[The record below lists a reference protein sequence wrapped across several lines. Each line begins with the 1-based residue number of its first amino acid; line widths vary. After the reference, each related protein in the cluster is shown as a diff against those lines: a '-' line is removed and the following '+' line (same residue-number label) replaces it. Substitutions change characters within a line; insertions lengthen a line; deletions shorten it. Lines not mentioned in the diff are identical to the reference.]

1 MGWQAPIHRS
11 PVVSLRPNIS
21 KSLYN
26 IENNCLIHLLISNLI
41 RNMAPKVTVP
51 LDFGIENLHCEFHG
65 NVVLKL
71 QGGEEKRANSLILS
85 YHSSVFVHLFLELH
99 QTELEVEDF
108 AGEAVKRF
116 LGALYSGEIL
126 LEKDLFRDVNK
137 LCHVFKVEWLA
148 GRCGD
153 YFTNLVGGVSPS
165 SDYQTLL
172 FLFEE
177 ARFCS
182 RVMKCNKFL
191 DLVLEKICSLEN
203 RAEIFVEP
211 YMRNY
216 CELETSQLDLML
228 QITRSY
234 PVFLLKIMK
243 KNLESKG
250 KIFDEASRYL
260 LQNVDLCKCISE
272 DEASFEELFD
282 VLDNAT
288 QSSDCNA
295 LFVNTLYRRSM
306 KEFKKTTSL
315 NSCSTSNNAVPAPV
329 LPKSATEIPHIFSS
343 FGRIRGLST
352 QEYLNAAKESPLI
365 LNLYMLIEGTWLCN
379 DWLISDMVHEM
390 ENIRRKRGWSRISPE
405 FLESWLTPMIPHA
418 VTIKEHGS
426 DLISKEESV
435 RRVGK
440 VVGPNKKILSWNSCT
455 VKDLFVTSHSY
466 AFNFKHPD
474 TNCHLPGK
482 CGFVLKFTPDMKSGQ
497 PHKFKVNICFDQEEY
512 PEGLHIHPEVVKAD
526 KIHLVPLFE
535 FGQNI
540 PPDMQNCLAM
550 FTWNELGVREVT
562 GEGDSL
568 EWHIG
573 CSVLDP
579 LFSFKMVAFIIL

>member
-1 MGWQAPIHRS
+1 
-11 PVVSLRPNIS
+11 
-21 KSLYN
+21 
-26 IENNCLIHLLISNLI
+26 
-41 RNMAPKVTVP
+41 MAPKVTVP

-153 YFTNLVGGVSPS
+153 YFTSLVGGVSPS

-228 QITRSY
+228 QITRSN
-234 PVFLLKIMK
+234 PIFLLKIMK

-282 VLDNAT
+282 VLESAT
-288 QSSDCNA
+288 QSSDSDASFFNA
-295 LFVNTLYRRSM
+295 LYRRSM
-306 KEFKKTTSL
+306 KEFKKTIGTISL
-315 NSCSTSNNAVPAPV
+315 NSSSPSNNAVLPAPV
-329 LPKSATEIPHIFSS
+329 QLVITTEIPHIFCS
-343 FGRIRGLST
+343 FERFRGRST
-352 QEYLNAAKESPLI
+352 QEYLNAAKESPPI
-365 LNLYMLIEGTWLCN
+365 LNMYMLIEGFQLYGQYLTP
-379 DWLISDMVHEM
+379 DMVHEM
-390 ENIRRKRGWSRISPE
+390 EIIRRKRGWSRISPE
-405 FLESWLTPMIPHA
+405 FLELWHPIFA
-418 VTIKEHGS
+418 RDADTIKEHGN
-426 DLISKEESV
+426 DLTSKEESV
-435 RRVGK
+435 RRVGR
-440 VVGPNKKILSWNSCT
+440 VVGPDKKILSWNSCKF
-455 VKDLFVTSHSY
+455 KDLFETSQSY
-466 AFNFKHPD
+466 AFNFKHPE

-497 PHKFKVNICFDQEEY
+497 PHNFKVNICFDEEEY

-526 KIHLVPLFE
+526 KIHLVPMFE
-535 FGQNI
+535 FGNVT
-540 PPDMQNCLAM
+540 PPNMRYCLAT
-550 FTWNELGVREVT
+550 FTWNEFGVSEVT

-568 EWHIG
+568 KWNIG
-573 CSVLDP
+573 ITGVKP
-579 LFSFKMVAFIIL
+579 LVSFKLVAFIML

>member
-1 MGWQAPIHRS
+1 
-11 PVVSLRPNIS
+11 
-21 KSLYN
+21 
-26 IENNCLIHLLISNLI
+26 
-41 RNMAPKVTVP
+41 MAPKVTVP

-153 YFTNLVGGVSPS
+153 YFTSLVVGVSPS

-191 DLVLEKICSLEN
+191 DLVLKKICSLEN

-228 QITRSY
+228 QITRIN

-260 LQNVDLCKCISE
+260 LLNVNLCKCISD
-272 DEASFEELFD
+272 DEATFEDLFD
-282 VLDNAT
+282 VLDSAT
-288 QSSDCNA
+288 QSSDSDA
-295 LFVNTLYRRSM
+295 LFVSKLYIKSV
-306 KEFKKTTSL
+306 KEFKKITSSSSSSL
-315 NSCSTSNNAVPAPV
+315 SKPV
-329 LPKSATEIPHIFSS
+329 HLQNTTEIPHIFCSYER
-343 FGRIRGLST
+343 FRGLSM
-352 QEYLNAAKESPLI
+352 QNYLNAAKESPLVP
-365 LNLYMLIEGTWLCN
+365 NLYMLIEGVHVHN
-379 DWLISDMVHEM
+379 ELITPDLVHEI
-390 ENIRRKRGWSRISPE
+390 EIVRRKRGWSRISPE
-405 FLESWLTPMIPHA
+405 FLESCSPWNSLDAI
-418 VTIKEHGS
+418 TIKECGN
-426 DLISKEESV
+426 DLTSKQESV
-435 RRVGK
+435 RRVGR
-440 VVGPNKKILSWNSCT
+440 VVGPDKKILSWNSCT
-455 VKDLFVTSHSY
+455 IKDLFDTSQSY

-474 TNCHLPGK
+474 TSCHLPGK
-482 CGFVLKFTPDMKSGQ
+482 CGFLFKCTPDMKSGQ

-526 KIHLVPLFE
+526 KIHLVPMFE
-535 FGQNI
+535 FSQNI
-540 PPDMQNCLAM
+540 PPDMRYCLAT
-550 FTWNELGVREVT
+550 FTWNELGVSKVT

-568 EWHIG
+568 RWDIG
-573 CSVLDP
+573 RARVY
-579 LFSFKMVAFIIL
+579 ILWLV

>member
-1 MGWQAPIHRS
+1 
-11 PVVSLRPNIS
+11 
-21 KSLYN
+21 
-26 IENNCLIHLLISNLI
+26 
-41 RNMAPKVTVP
+41 MAPKVTVP

-116 LGALYSGEIL
+116 LGALYSGEML
-126 LEKDLFRDVNK
+126 LEKDLFRDFNK

-153 YFTNLVGGVSPS
+153 YFTSLVGGVSPS

-216 CELETSQLDLML
+216 CELETSQIDLML
-228 QITRSY
+228 QITRSN

-282 VLDNAT
+282 VLDSAT
-288 QSSDCNA
+288 QSSDCDA
-295 LFVNTLYRRSM
+295 LFVNKLYKKSM
-306 KEFKKTTSL
+306 KEFKKTMSCNSSL
-315 NSCSTSNNAVPAPV
+315 SSNDVLSAPV
-329 LPKSATEIPHIFSS
+329 FPQSTTEIPHIFSS
-343 FGRIRGLST
+343 IEILREIK
-352 QEYLNAAKESPLI
+352 LNNQGYAAGEFPLV
-365 LNLYMLIEGTWLCN
+365 LNLYMLIEAFQV
-379 DWLISDMVHEM
+379 SDQFLTPDIVHEM
-390 ENIRRKRGWSRISPE
+390 EIVRRERGWSRISPK
-405 FLESWLTPMIPHA
+405 FLELWHPVLARNAAI
-418 VTIKEHGS
+418 IKKHGS
-426 DLISKEESV
+426 DLISKAESV
-435 RRVGK
+435 RRVGR
-440 VVGPNKKILSWNSCT
+440 VVGPDKKILSWNSCT
-455 VKDLFVTSHSY
+455 VKDLFESSKAY

-474 TNCHLPGK
+474 TNDCHLPGK
-482 CGFVLKFTPDMKSGQ
+482 CGFILKFTPDMKSGQ
-497 PHKFKVNICFDQEEY
+497 PHKFKVNICLNQEEY

-526 KIHLVPLFE
+526 KIHLVPMFE
-535 FGQNI
+535 FGQNVQ
-540 PPDMQNCLAM
+540 PDMRYLLAT
-550 FTWNELGVREVT
+550 FTWNDLGISKVT

-568 EWHIG
+568 IWKIG
-573 CSVLDP
+573 RSLVSP
-579 LFSFKMVAFIIL
+579 SNTFKLVAFITL

>member
-1 MGWQAPIHRS
+1 
-11 PVVSLRPNIS
+11 
-21 KSLYN
+21 
-26 IENNCLIHLLISNLI
+26 
-41 RNMAPKVTVP
+41 MAPKLTVP

-153 YFTNLVGGVSPS
+153 YFTSLVGGVSPS

-191 DLVLEKICSLEN
+191 DLVLEKICSLET
-203 RAEIFVEP
+203 RADIFVEP

-216 CELETSQLDLML
+216 CEPETSQLDLML
-228 QITRSY
+228 QITRSN

-250 KIFDEASRYL
+250 KIFDEASRYI

-272 DEASFEELFD
+272 DEASFEDLFD
-282 VLDNAT
+282 VLDIAT
-288 QSSDCNA
+288 QSSDSDA
-295 LFVNTLYRRSM
+295 LFVSKLYM
-306 KEFKKTTSL
+306 KSVKELKKITSL
-315 NSCSTSNNAVPAPV
+315 SSSLSNTVLSAPV
-329 LPKSATEIPHIFSS
+329 LLKNTTEIHNIFCS
-343 FGRIRGLST
+343 FERFRGLST
-352 QEYLNAAKESPLI
+352 QEYLDAAKKSLFV
-365 LNLYMLIEGTWLCN
+365 LNLYMLIEGLQLC
-379 DWLISDMVHEM
+379 DEWITPDMVHEI
-390 ENIRRKRGWSRISPE
+390 EIIRRTRGWSRISPE
-405 FLESWLTPMIPHA
+405 FLDPWDDDA

-435 RRVGK
+435 RRVGR
-440 VVGPNKKILSWNSCT
+440 VVGPDKNILNWNSCT
-455 VKDLFVTSHSY
+455 IKDLFETSQSY
-466 AFNFKHPD
+466 AFNFKHPNT

-482 CGFVLKFTPDMKSGQ
+482 CGLVLKFTPDMKLGQ
-497 PHKFKVNICFDQEEY
+497 PHKFKVDICFDQEEY

-526 KIHLVPLFE
+526 KIHLMPMY
-535 FGQNI
+535 NYCANDTN
-540 PPDMQNCLAM
+540 PDMHQCLAT
-550 FTWNELGVREVT
+550 FTWNELGVSKVS
-562 GEGDSL
+562 GEGSSL
-568 EWHIG
+568 RWDIG
-573 CSVLDP
+573 STVVHP
-579 LFSFKMVAFIIL
+579 LESLKLVACITL

>member
-1 MGWQAPIHRS
+1 
-11 PVVSLRPNIS
+11 
-21 KSLYN
+21 
-26 IENNCLIHLLISNLI
+26 
-41 RNMAPKVTVP
+41 MAPKVTVP

-153 YFTNLVGGVSPS
+153 YFTSLVGGVSPS

-191 DLVLEKICSLEN
+191 DLVLEKICSLVN

-228 QITRSY
+228 QITRSN

-243 KNLESKG
+243 KNLEGKD

-282 VLDNAT
+282 VLDSAT
-288 QSSDCNA
+288 QSSDSDA

-306 KEFKKTTSL
+306 KEFKKTLSL
-315 NSCSTSNNAVPAPV
+315 LSSSTSNNTILPA
-329 LPKSATEIPHIFSS
+329 SAHPQISTEIPHIFCSYER
-343 FGRIRGLST
+343 FRGLST
-352 QEYLNAAKESPLI
+352 QEYLNAASESPLV
-365 LNLYMLIEGTWLCN
+365 LNLYMLIEGIQVCVEFLTPDL
-379 DWLISDMVHEM
+379 VHVM
-390 ENIRRKRGWSRISPE
+390 ESIRRKRRWSRISPE
-405 FLESWLTPMIPHA
+405 FLVSYDPIAEEDA
-418 VTIKEHGS
+418 VTMKEHGS

-435 RRVGK
+435 RRVGR
-440 VVGPNKKILSWNSCT
+440 VVGPDKKILSWNSCT
-455 VKDLFVTSHSY
+455 VKDLFETSQSY
-466 AFNFKHPD
+466 AFNFKHPNITD
-474 TNCHLPGK
+474 CHLPEK

-497 PHKFKVNICFDQEEY
+497 PHKFKVNLCFDQEEY
-512 PEGLHIHPEVVKAD
+512 PEGLHFHPEVVKAD
-526 KIHLVPLFE
+526 KIHLVPMFNYGTFTHL
-535 FGQNI
+535 
-540 PPDMQNCLAM
+540 DMRYFLDT
-550 FTWNELGVREVT
+550 FTWNELGVSEVT

-568 EWHIG
+568 KWDIG
-573 CSVLDP
+573 RTRVPPSKT
-579 LFSFKMVAFIIL
+579 FKLVAFITL

>member
-1 MGWQAPIHRS
+1 
-11 PVVSLRPNIS
+11 
-21 KSLYN
+21 
-26 IENNCLIHLLISNLI
+26 
-41 RNMAPKVTVP
+41 MAPKVTVP

-126 LEKDLFRDVNK
+126 LKKDLFRDVNK

-153 YFTNLVGGVSPS
+153 YFTSLVGGVSPS

-182 RVMKCNKFL
+182 RAMKCNNFL

-228 QITRSY
+228 KITRSNH
-234 PVFLLKIMK
+234 VFLLKIMK

-250 KIFDEASRYL
+250 KIFDEASRYIL
-260 LQNVDLCKCISE
+260 RNVDLCKCFSE

-282 VLDNAT
+282 VLDSAT
-288 QSSDCNA
+288 QSSDSDA
-295 LFVNTLYRRSM
+295 LFVSKLYIKSV
-306 KEFKKTTSL
+306 KEFKKMSSLSLSSSSTTVLS
-315 NSCSTSNNAVPAPV
+315 APV
-329 LPKSATEIPHIFSS
+329 LLKNTTEIPDVFCSYER
-343 FGRIRGLST
+343 FRGLST
-352 QEYLNAAKESPLI
+352 QEYFDAAKKSPLV
-365 LNLYMLIEGTWLCN
+365 LNLYMLIEGFALCN
-379 DWLISDMVHEM
+379 EWLTPEMVHEM
-390 ENIRRKRGWSRISPE
+390 EIIRRSRGWSRISPE
-405 FLESWLTPMIPHA
+405 FLESWNLGYAEDA

-435 RRVGK
+435 RRVGR
-440 VVGPNKKILSWNSCT
+440 VVGPDKKILSWNSCT
-455 VKDLFVTSHSY
+455 VKDLFETSQMY

-474 TNCHLPGK
+474 TNNCHLPGK
-482 CGFVLKFTPDMKSGQ
+482 CGFVLKFTPEMRSGQ

-526 KIHLVPLFE
+526 KIHLVPMF
-535 FGQNI
+535 NSI
-540 PPDMQNCLAM
+540 NNMRYCLAT
-550 FTWNELGVREVT
+550 FTWSEFGVREVI
-562 GEGDSL
+562 GEGSSL
-568 EWHIG
+568 KWVIG
-573 CSVLDP
+573 CLVLCRTER
-579 LFSFKMVAFIIL
+579 FKLVAFITL

>member
-1 MGWQAPIHRS
+1 
-11 PVVSLRPNIS
+11 
-21 KSLYN
+21 
-26 IENNCLIHLLISNLI
+26 
-41 RNMAPKVTVP
+41 MAPKVTVP

-99 QTELEVEDF
+99 QTELEVEDL

-153 YFTNLVGGVSPS
+153 YFTSLVGGVSLS

-182 RVMKCNKFL
+182 RVIKCNKFL

-228 QITRSY
+228 QMTRSN

-243 KNLESKG
+243 KNLESKE

-272 DEASFEELFD
+272 DEASFEKLFD
-282 VLDNAT
+282 VLDSAT
-288 QSSDCNA
+288 QSSDSDA
-295 LFVNTLYRRSM
+295 LFVSKLYMKSV
-306 KEFKKTTSL
+306 KEFKKIAD
-315 NSCSTSNNAVPAPV
+315 SCLSSSSNTVLSAPV
-329 LPKSATEIPHIFSS
+329 LPQNTTEIPNIFCSYER
-343 FGRIRGLST
+343 FRGLST
-352 QEYLNAAKESPLI
+352 QEYFDAAKESPLV
-365 LNLYMLIEGTWLCN
+365 LNLYMLIEGFRLCREWLTP
-379 DWLISDMVHEM
+379 DMVDEI
-390 ENIRRKRGWSRISPE
+390 EIFRRKKGWSRISPE
-405 FLESWLTPMIPHA
+405 FLDFWHPVLTRNAAI
-418 VTIKEHGS
+418 IKKHGN

-435 RRVGK
+435 RRVGR
-440 VVGPNKKILSWNSCT
+440 VVGPEKKISSWNSCT
-455 VKDLFVTSHSY
+455 VKDLFETSQSF

-474 TNCHLPGK
+474 TTDCHLPEK
-482 CGFVLKFTPDMKSGQ
+482 CGFLLKCTPDMKSGQ
-497 PHKFKVNICFDQEEY
+497 PDKFKVNICLNEEEY
-512 PEGLHIHPEVVKAD
+512 PKGLHIHPEVVKAD
-526 KIHLVPLFE
+526 EIHLVPMFD
-535 FGQNI
+535 FGENL
-540 PPDMQNCLAM
+540 PPNQRYYLST
-550 FTWNELGVREVT
+550 FTWSGLMGVNKVT
-562 GEGDSL
+562 GALGSL
-568 EWHIG
+568 MWDIG
-573 CSVLDP
+573 ITRVYP
-579 LFSFKMVAFIIL
+579 FKSCKLVAFITL

>member
-1 MGWQAPIHRS
+1 MPFIILYHRDK
-11 PVVSLRPNIS
+11 LS
-21 KSLYN
+21 KIY
-26 IENNCLIHLLISNLI
+26 LLISYFI
-41 RNMAPKVTVP
+41 RIMAPKVTVP

-153 YFTNLVGGVSPS
+153 YFTSLVGGVSPS

-191 DLVLEKICSLEN
+191 DLVLEKICSLAN

-228 QITRSY
+228 QISRSNH
-234 PVFLLKIMK
+234 VFLLKIMK

-282 VLDNAT
+282 VLDSAT
-288 QSSDCNA
+288 QSSDSDA
-295 LFVNTLYRRSM
+295 LFVNSLYRRSTR
-306 KEFKKTTSL
+306 EFKKTMSL
-315 NSCSTSNNAVPAPV
+315 NSFLTSNNTIEHA
-329 LPKSATEIPHIFSS
+329 SAHPQITTEIPNIFCS
-343 FGRIRGLST
+343 FERFRGLST
-352 QEYLNAAKESPLI
+352 QEYLNDTKESPLV
-365 LNLYMLIEGTWLCN
+365 LNLYMLIEGFRMCWESLTP
-379 DWLISDMVHEM
+379 DMVHEIGI
-390 ENIRRKRGWSRISPE
+390 IRRKRGWSRISPE
-405 FLESWLTPMIPHA
+405 FLESLEPVATVNA
-418 VTIKEHGS
+418 STIKEHGS

-435 RRVGK
+435 RRVGR

-455 VKDLFVTSHSY
+455 VKDLFETSQSY
-466 AFNFKHPD
+466 AFNFKHPG
-474 TNCHLPGK
+474 TNDCHLPGK
-482 CGFVLKFTPDMKSGQ
+482 CGFILMFTPDMKSGQ
-497 PHKFKVNICFDQEEY
+497 PHKFKVDICFDEEEY

-526 KIHLVPLFE
+526 KIHLVPMFE
-535 FGQNI
+535 FGNATQ
-540 PPDMQNCLAM
+540 PDMRHCFAT
-550 FTWNELGVREVT
+550 FTWNELGVSKVT
-562 GEGDSL
+562 GEGSSL
-568 EWHIG
+568 KWVIG
-573 CSVLDP
+573 RTRVHP
-579 LFSFKMVAFIIL
+579 LKSCKLVALIVTL

>member
-1 MGWQAPIHRS
+1 
-11 PVVSLRPNIS
+11 
-21 KSLYN
+21 
-26 IENNCLIHLLISNLI
+26 
-41 RNMAPKVTVP
+41 MAPKVTVP
-51 LDFGIENLHCEFHG
+51 LDFGIENLHCEFHS

-153 YFTNLVGGVSPS
+153 YFTSLVGGVSPS
-165 SDYQTLL
+165 SDYQTML

-203 RAEIFVEP
+203 KAEIFVEP
-211 YMRNY
+211 YMRNHS
-216 CELETSQLDLML
+216 ELETSQLDLML
-228 QITRSY
+228 QITRSN

-260 LQNVDLCKCISE
+260 LQNVNLCKCISE

-282 VLDNAT
+282 VLDSAT
-288 QSSDCNA
+288 QSSDSDA

-306 KEFKKTTSL
+306 KEFKKTMNFNSSSL
-315 NSCSTSNNAVPAPV
+315 SNNAILPAPV
-329 LPKSATEIPHIFSS
+329 LPQSTTEIPHIFSS
-343 FGRIRGLST
+343 FERLREIKLGT
-352 QEYLNAAKESPLI
+352 QQYAAGEFPLV
-365 LNLYMLIEGTWLCN
+365 LNLYMLIEAFQV
-379 DWLISDMVHEM
+379 SDQFLTPVIVQEM
-390 ENIRRKRGWSRISPE
+390 EIVRRKRGWSRISPE
-405 FLESWLTPMIPHA
+405 FLELWHPVLARNA
-418 VTIKEHGS
+418 VIIKEHGS
-426 DLISKEESV
+426 DLISKKESV

-440 VVGPNKKILSWNSCT
+440 VVGPDKKILSWNSCT
-455 VKDLFVTSHSY
+455 IKDLFETSQSY

-474 TNCHLPGK
+474 TTDCHLPGK
-482 CGFVLKFTPDMKSGQ
+482 CGFVLKFTPDMISGQ

-512 PEGLHIHPEVVKAD
+512 PEGLHIHPEFVKAD
-526 KIHLVPLFE
+526 KIHLVPMFE
-535 FGQNI
+535 SGQTVL
-540 PPDMQNCLAM
+540 PDMRYLLAIAT
-550 FTWNELGVREVT
+550 FTWNEVGVSEVT
-562 GEGDSL
+562 GEGDFLMWVIGRTRVHPL
-568 EWHIG
+568 ER
-573 CSVLDP
+573 LK
-579 LFSFKMVAFIIL
+579 LVAFITL

>member
-1 MGWQAPIHRS
+1 
-11 PVVSLRPNIS
+11 
-21 KSLYN
+21 
-26 IENNCLIHLLISNLI
+26 
-41 RNMAPKVTVP
+41 MAPKVTVP

-153 YFTNLVGGVSPS
+153 YFTSLVGGVSPS

-182 RVMKCNKFL
+182 RLVKCNKFL

-216 CELETSQLDLML
+216 CELETGQLDLML
-228 QITRSY
+228 HITRSD

-243 KNLESKG
+243 KNLESEG
-250 KIFDEASRYL
+250 EIFDEASRYIL
-260 LQNVDLCKCISE
+260 KNVDLCKCISD

-282 VLDNAT
+282 VLDSAT
-288 QSSDCNA
+288 QSSDSDA
-295 LFVNTLYRRSM
+295 LFVNKLYKKSM
-306 KEFKKTTSL
+306 KEFRKIMRLNSSSSL
-315 NSCSTSNNAVPAPV
+315 NTVLSVPV
-329 LPKSATEIPHIFSS
+329 LRQNTTEIPNIFCS
-343 FGRIRGLST
+343 FETFRGLST

-365 LNLYMLIEGTWLCN
+365 LNLYMLIEGFRMCWESLTPDL
-379 DWLISDMVHEM
+379 VHEM
-390 ENIRRKRGWSRISPE
+390 EIIRRKRGWSRISPE
-405 FLESWLTPMIPHA
+405 FLALWHPTDTREA

-426 DLISKEESV
+426 DLISKAESV

-440 VVGPNKKILSWNSCT
+440 VVGPDKKILSWNFCT
-455 VKDLFVTSHSY
+455 VKDLFESSKLY

-474 TNCHLPGK
+474 TNDCHLPGK
-482 CGFVLKFTPDMKSGQ
+482 CGFVLKFSPDMKSGQ
-497 PHKFKVNICFDQEEY
+497 PHKFKVDICFDEEEY
-512 PEGLHIHPEVVKAD
+512 PEGLHIHSDVMKAD
-526 KIHLVPLFE
+526 KIHLVPMFE
-535 FGQNI
+535 CGNDSN
-540 PPDMQNCLAM
+540 PDMRYLLAT
-550 FTWNELGVREVT
+550 FTWNEVGVRAVT

-568 EWHIG
+568 MWDICRLRLRPSER
-573 CSVLDP
+573 LK
-579 LFSFKMVAFIIL
+579 LVAFITL

>member
-1 MGWQAPIHRS
+1 
-11 PVVSLRPNIS
+11 
-21 KSLYN
+21 
-26 IENNCLIHLLISNLI
+26 
-41 RNMAPKVTVP
+41 MAPKVTVP

-153 YFTNLVGGVSPS
+153 YFTSLVGGVSPS

-191 DLVLEKICSLEN
+191 DLVLEKICSLVN

-216 CELETSQLDLML
+216 CELETSKLDLML
-228 QITRSY
+228 QITRSN

-243 KNLESKG
+243 KNLESEG

-288 QSSDCNA
+288 QSSDSDA
-295 LFVNTLYRRSM
+295 LFVSKLYIKSV
-306 KEFKKTTSL
+306 KEFKKTVSL
-315 NSCSTSNNAVPAPV
+315 SSSSLSKAVLSL
-329 LPKSATEIPHIFSS
+329 LPQHTTEIPNIFCSYET
-343 FGRIRGLST
+343 FRGLST
-352 QEYLNAAKESPLI
+352 QEYFDAAKESPLV
-365 LNLYMLIEGTWLCN
+365 LNLYMLIEGFQLCR
-379 DWLISDMVHEM
+379 LFVTPDMVHKM
-390 ENIRRKRGWSRISPE
+390 EIIRRKRGWSRISPE
-405 FLESWLTPMIPHA
+405 FLESLSPGATVNA
-418 VTIKEHGS
+418 STIKEHGN
-426 DLISKEESV
+426 DLTSKEECV
-435 RRVGK
+435 RRVGR

-455 VKDLFVTSHSY
+455 IKNLFEAPQYY
-466 AFNFKHPD
+466 AFNFKHPNT

-482 CGFVLKFTPDMKSGQ
+482 CGFILKFTPNMKSGQ
-497 PHKFKVNICFDQEEY
+497 PHKFKVDICFDQEEY
-512 PEGLHIHPEVVKAD
+512 PEGLHIHPEVVKAA
-526 KIHLVPLFE
+526 KIHLVPMFD
-535 FGQNI
+535 FGEDIQL
-540 PPDMQNCLAM
+540 DMRYFLAT
-550 FTWNELGVREVT
+550 FTWNELGVSEVT
-562 GEGDSL
+562 GEGSSL
-568 EWHIG
+568 TWDIG
-573 CSVLDP
+573 CSLVYP
-579 LFSFKMVAFIIL
+579 LGSFKLVAFITL

>member
-1 MGWQAPIHRS
+1 
-11 PVVSLRPNIS
+11 
-21 KSLYN
+21 
-26 IENNCLIHLLISNLI
+26 
-41 RNMAPKVTVP
+41 MAPKVTVP

-153 YFTNLVGGVSPS
+153 YFTSLVGGVSLS

-228 QITRSY
+228 QITRSN

-260 LQNVDLCKCISE
+260 LQNVDLCKCISD

-282 VLDNAT
+282 VLDSAT
-288 QSSDCNA
+288 QLSDSNA
-295 LFVNTLYRRSM
+295 SFVNTLYRRSM
-306 KEFKKTTSL
+306 KEFKKTIGTISF
-315 NSCSTSNNAVPAPV
+315 NSSSPSNNAVLPAPV
-329 LPKSATEIPHIFSS
+329 QLVIATEIPHIFCS
-343 FGRIRGLST
+343 FMIFRGLLL
-352 QEYLNAAKESPLI
+352 QKYLDAAKESPLV
-365 LNLYMLIEGTWLCN
+365 LNLYMLIEGVRLCD
-379 DWLISDMVHEM
+379 DWLTPDLVHEM
-390 ENIRRKRGWSRISPE
+390 EIIRRKREWSRISPE
-405 FLESWLTPMIPHA
+405 FLESWSPVVARNA
-418 VTIKEHGS
+418 VTIKDHS
-426 DLISKEESV
+426 NDLTSKEESV
-435 RRVGK
+435 RRVGR
-440 VVGPNKKILSWNSCT
+440 VVGPNKKILGGNTCT
-455 VKDLFVTSHSY
+455 FKDLFEASQSY
-466 AFNFKHPD
+466 AFNFKHPNTID
-474 TNCHLPGK
+474 CHLPGK
-482 CGFVLKFTPDMKSGQ
+482 CGFVLKFTPDMKSGK

-512 PEGLHIHPEVVKAD
+512 PEGLHIHPEFVKAD
-526 KIHLVPLFE
+526 KIHLVPMFDYSK
-535 FGQNI
+535 NVK
-540 PPDMQNCLAM
+540 PDMRYLLAT
-550 FTWNELGVREVT
+550 FTCHELGVSKVT
-562 GEGDSL
+562 DEDDSL
-568 EWHIG
+568 MWQIG
-573 CSVLDP
+573 CTLSHP
-579 LFSFKMVAFIIL
+579 LNSFKMVAFITL

>member
-1 MGWQAPIHRS
+1 MLNNTVRVSIQYLVIHS
-11 PVVSLRPNIS
+11 NNL
-21 KSLYN
+21 LYY
-26 IENNCLIHLLISNLI
+26 INNLFIIIITYLI

-85 YHSSVFVHLFLELH
+85 YHSSVFVHMFLELH

-153 YFTNLVGGVSPS
+153 YFTSLVGGVSPS

-228 QITRSY
+228 QITRSN

-260 LQNVDLCKCISE
+260 VQNVDLCKCIS
-272 DEASFEELFD
+272 DDDVSFEELFD
-282 VLDNAT
+282 VLDSAT
-288 QSSDCNA
+288 QSSDSDA
-295 LFVNTLYRRSM
+295 SFVNVLYRRSTR
-306 KEFKKTTSL
+306 EFKKTLSL
-315 NSCSTSNNAVPAPV
+315 NSSLPSNNNILPGPASA
-329 LPKSATEIPHIFSS
+329 LPSQSTTEIPHIFSS
-343 FGRIRGLST
+343 FERFRKLSI
-352 QEYLNAAKESPLI
+352 QEFLDDAKESPLV
-365 LNLYMLIEGTWLCN
+365 LNLHMLIEGFQQYDEYLTP
-379 DWLISDMVHEM
+379 DMVHEI
-390 ENIRRKRGWSRISPE
+390 EIIRRKRGWSRISPQ
-405 FLESWLTPMIPHA
+405 FLDSWEDNFALKAAI
-418 VTIKEHGS
+418 IKEHS
-426 DLISKEESV
+426 IDLISNEESV
-435 RRVGK
+435 RRIGK
-440 VVGPNKKILSWNSCT
+440 VVGPDKKILSWNSCT
-455 VKDLFVTSHSY
+455 VEDLFETSQSY
-466 AFNFKHPD
+466 AFNFKHPNT

-482 CGFVLKFTPDMKSGQ
+482 CGFVLKFTPIMKYGRL
-497 PHKFKVNICFDQEEY
+497 HKFKVNFCLNQEEY
-512 PEGLHIHPEVVKAD
+512 PRGLHIHPDVVKAEQ
-526 KIHLVPLFE
+526 IHLVPMTMY
-535 FGQNI
+535 
-540 PPDMQNCLAM
+540 DMRYIFNS
-550 FTWNELGVREVT
+550 FTWNNGLDQ
-562 GEGDSL
+562 DSYDTRGWW
-568 EWHIG
+568 EIG
-573 CSVLDP
+573 CWYVEPLDT
-579 LFSFKMVAFIIL
+579 FKLAAFITL

>member
-1 MGWQAPIHRS
+1 
-11 PVVSLRPNIS
+11 
-21 KSLYN
+21 
-26 IENNCLIHLLISNLI
+26 
-41 RNMAPKVTVP
+41 MAPKVTVP

-85 YHSSVFVHLFLELH
+85 YHSSVFLHLFLELH

-153 YFTNLVGGVSPS
+153 YFTSLVGGVSPS

-203 RAEIFVEP
+203 KAEIFVEP

-228 QITRSY
+228 QITRSN

-243 KNLESKG
+243 KNLQSKG
-250 KIFDEASRYL
+250 KIFDEASRYI

-272 DEASFEELFD
+272 DEASFEKLFD
-282 VLDNAT
+282 VLDSAT
-288 QSSDCNA
+288 QSSDSDA

-306 KEFKKTTSL
+306 KEFNKTMRL
-315 NSCSTSNNAVPAPV
+315 NSSLRSNNAVVPAYAHPQIT
-329 LPKSATEIPHIFSS
+329 TEIPHIFCSYER
-343 FGRIRGLST
+343 FRRLST
-352 QEYLNAAKESPLI
+352 QEYLNAAKESPLV
-365 LNLYMLIEGTWLCN
+365 LNLYMLIEGFRLCR
-379 DWLISDMVHEM
+379 SFVTPDMVHEM
-390 ENIRRKRGWSRISPE
+390 EIIRRKRGWRRISPE
-405 FLESWLTPMIPHA
+405 FLESWDPANTRDAI
-418 VTIKEHGS
+418 TIKEHGT

-435 RRVGK
+435 RRVGR
-440 VVGPNKKILSWNSCT
+440 VVGPEKKILNWSSCT
-455 VKDLFVTSHSY
+455 VTDLFDTSQSY

-474 TNCHLPGK
+474 TTDCNLPGK
-482 CGFVLKFTPDMKSGQ
+482 CGFVLKFTPDLKSGQ
-497 PHKFKVNICFDQEEY
+497 PHKFKVNICIDQKEY
-512 PEGLHIHPEVVKAD
+512 PEGLHIHPEVVKFD
-526 KIHLVPLFE
+526 KIHLMPMFN
-535 FGQNI
+535 FGNDTS
-540 PPDMQNCLAM
+540 PGMRYCLAA
-550 FTWNELGVREVT
+550 FTWNELGVSEVT
-562 GEGDSL
+562 GEGESL
-568 EWHIG
+568 MWIIG
-573 CSVLDP
+573 RTRVYHLESLK
-579 LFSFKMVAFIIL
+579 LVAFITL

>member
-1 MGWQAPIHRS
+1 
-11 PVVSLRPNIS
+11 
-21 KSLYN
+21 
-26 IENNCLIHLLISNLI
+26 
-41 RNMAPKVTVP
+41 MAPKVTVP

-153 YFTNLVGGVSPS
+153 YFTSLVGGVSPS

-228 QITRSY
+228 QITRSN
-234 PVFLLKIMK
+234 PVFLVKIMK

-250 KIFDEASRYL
+250 KIFDEVSHYL
-260 LQNVDLCKCISE
+260 LQNVDLCKCISD
-272 DEASFEELFD
+272 DEASFEELFY
-282 VLDNAT
+282 VLDSAT
-288 QSSDCNA
+288 QSSDSNA
-295 LFVNTLYRRSM
+295 LFVSKLYKKSM
-306 KEFKKTTSL
+306 KEFRKIMRL
-315 NSCSTSNNAVPAPV
+315 NSSSSSNTVLSVPV
-329 LPKSATEIPHIFSS
+329 LRQNTTEIPNIFCS
-343 FGRIRGLST
+343 FESFRGLTT
-352 QEYLNAAKESPLI
+352 QE
-365 LNLYMLIEGTWLCN
+365 
-379 DWLISDMVHEM
+379 HEM
-390 ENIRRKRGWSRISPE
+390 EIIRRKRGWSRISPE
-405 FLESWLTPMIPHA
+405 FLEYWHPADTLEA
-418 VTIKEHGS
+418 VTIKEHS
-426 DLISKEESV
+426 TDLISKEESV
-435 RRVGK
+435 KRVGR
-440 VVGPNKKILSWNSCT
+440 VVGPHKKILSWNSCT
-455 VKDLFVTSHSY
+455 IKDLFETSQSY
-466 AFNFKHPD
+466 AFTFKHPNT

-482 CGFVLKFTPDMKSGQ
+482 CGFVLKFTPDLKSGQ
-497 PHKFKVNICFDQEEY
+497 PHKFRVNICFDQEEY
-512 PEGLHIHPEVVKAD
+512 PEGLHYIHPEVVKAD
-526 KIHLVPLFE
+526 KIHLMPMF
-535 FGQNI
+535 NI
-540 PPDMQNCLAM
+540 RNKDIQPDMRYMLAT
-550 FTWNELGVREVT
+550 FTWNEFGVTEVT
-562 GEGDSL
+562 GEGSSL
-568 EWHIG
+568 RWKLSLYE
-573 CSVLDP
+573 LNP
-579 LFSFKMVAFIIL
+579 FRTFKLVVFITL

>member
-1 MGWQAPIHRS
+1 
-11 PVVSLRPNIS
+11 
-21 KSLYN
+21 
-26 IENNCLIHLLISNLI
+26 
-41 RNMAPKVTVP
+41 MAPKVTVP

-99 QTELEVEDF
+99 QTELEVEEF
-108 AGEAVKRF
+108 AAEAVKRF

-153 YFTNLVGGVSPS
+153 YFTSLVGGVSPS

-177 ARFCS
+177 ASFCS

-228 QITRSY
+228 KITRSN
-234 PVFLLKIMK
+234 PVFLLKIIK

-282 VLDNAT
+282 VLDSAT
-288 QSSDCNA
+288 QSSDSDA
-295 LFVNTLYRRSM
+295 LFVSKLYIKSV
-306 KEFKKTTSL
+306 KEFKKISCFSL
-315 NSCSTSNNAVPAPV
+315 SLSSNTVLSAPAP
-329 LPKSATEIPHIFSS
+329 LQRASKIPNIFCSYET
-343 FGRIRGLST
+343 FRGLNI
-352 QEYLNAAKESPLI
+352 QKYLNAAKESPLV
-365 LNLYMLIEGTWLCN
+365 LNLY
-379 DWLISDMVHEM
+379 
-390 ENIRRKRGWSRISPE
+390 
-405 FLESWLTPMIPHA
+405 
-418 VTIKEHGS
+418 
-426 DLISKEESV
+426 
-435 RRVGK
+435 
-440 VVGPNKKILSWNSCT
+440 
-455 VKDLFVTSHSY
+455 
-466 AFNFKHPD
+466 
-474 TNCHLPGK
+474 
-482 CGFVLKFTPDMKSGQ
+482 
-497 PHKFKVNICFDQEEY
+497 
-512 PEGLHIHPEVVKAD
+512 
-526 KIHLVPLFE
+526 
-535 FGQNI
+535 
-540 PPDMQNCLAM
+540 
-550 FTWNELGVREVT
+550 
-562 GEGDSL
+562 
-568 EWHIG
+568 
-573 CSVLDP
+573 
-579 LFSFKMVAFIIL
+579 

>member
-1 MGWQAPIHRS
+1 M
-11 PVVSLRPNIS
+11 
-21 KSLYN
+21 
-26 IENNCLIHLLISNLI
+26 
-41 RNMAPKVTVP
+41 
-51 LDFGIENLHCEFHG
+51 
-65 NVVLKL
+65 
-71 QGGEEKRANSLILS
+71 
-85 YHSSVFVHLFLELH
+85 
-99 QTELEVEDF
+99 EDF

-137 LCHVFKVEWLA
+137 LCHVFEVEWLA

-153 YFTNLVGGVSPS
+153 YFTSLVGGVSPS

-228 QITRSY
+228 QSN

-282 VLDNAT
+282 VLNSAT
-288 QSSDCNA
+288 QSSDSDA

-306 KEFKKTTSL
+306 KQFKETMSFH
-315 NSCSTSNNAVPAPV
+315 SSSTSKNTILPA
-329 LPKSATEIPHIFSS
+329 SAHPQITTEIPNIFCS
-343 FGRIRGLST
+343 FERFRGLST
-352 QEYLNAAKESPLI
+352 QEYLNDTKESPLV
-365 LNLYMLIEGTWLCN
+365 LNLYMLIEGFRMCWESLTP
-379 DWLISDMVHEM
+379 DMVHEM
-390 ENIRRKRGWSRISPE
+390 EIVRRKRGWSRISPE
-405 FLESWLTPMIPHA
+405 FLESLEPVATVNA
-418 VTIKEHGS
+418 STIKEHGC

-435 RRVGK
+435 RRVGR
-440 VVGPNKKILSWNSCT
+440 VVGPDKKILSWNSCT
-455 VKDLFVTSHSY
+455 VTDLFDTSQSY

-474 TNCHLPGK
+474 TTDCNLPGK
-482 CGFVLKFTPDMKSGQ
+482 CGFILKFTPDMKSGQ

-526 KIHLVPLFE
+526 KIHLVPMFNSIN
-535 FGQNI
+535 NI
-540 PPDMQNCLAM
+540 RYCLAT
-550 FTWNELGVREVT
+550 FTWSEFGVREVI
-562 GEGDSL
+562 GEGSSL
-568 EWHIG
+568 KWVIG
-573 CSVLDP
+573 CLVLCRTER
-579 LFSFKMVAFIIL
+579 FKLVAFITL

>member
-1 MGWQAPIHRS
+1 
-11 PVVSLRPNIS
+11 
-21 KSLYN
+21 
-26 IENNCLIHLLISNLI
+26 
-41 RNMAPKVTVP
+41 MAPKVTVP

-153 YFTNLVGGVSPS
+153 YFTSLVGGVSPS

-191 DLVLEKICSLEN
+191 DLVLEKICSLDN

-216 CELETSQLDLML
+216 CDLETSQLDLML
-228 QITRSY
+228 KITRSN

-243 KNLESKG
+243 KNLESEG

-272 DEASFEELFD
+272 NEASFEELFD
-282 VLDNAT
+282 VLDSVT
-288 QSSDCNA
+288 QSSDSDA
-295 LFVNTLYRRSM
+295 LFVNKLYKKSM
-306 KEFKKTTSL
+306 KEFRKIMSLTS
-315 NSCSTSNNAVPAPV
+315 SSSSNTV
-329 LPKSATEIPHIFSS
+329 LSAHVFPQNTTEIPYIFCSYET
-343 FGRIRGLST
+343 FRGLST
-352 QEYLNAAKESPLI
+352 QSEYLNAAKESPLV
-365 LNLYMLIEGTWLCN
+365 LNLYMMIEGFTLCPG
-379 DWLISDMVHEM
+379 IFTPDMVHEM
-390 ENIRRKRGWSRISPE
+390 EIIRRRRGWSRISPE
-405 FLESWLTPMIPHA
+405 FLELWHPADTRGA
-418 VTIKEHGS
+418 VTIKKHGN
-426 DLISKEESV
+426 DLTSKEESV
-435 RRVGK
+435 RRVGR
-440 VVGPNKKILSWNSCT
+440 VVGPEKKILSWNSCT
-455 VKDLFVTSHSY
+455 IKDLFESSQSY

-474 TNCHLPGK
+474 TNCCLPGK
-482 CGFVLKFTPDMKSGQ
+482 CGFILKFTPDMKSGQ
-497 PHKFKVNICFDQEEY
+497 PHKFKVNLCFDQEEY

-526 KIHLVPLFE
+526 KIHLVPMLDCDDAV
-535 FGQNI
+535 Q
-540 PPDMQNCLAM
+540 PDMRYFLAT
-550 FTWNELGVREVT
+550 FTWNELGVSEIT

-568 EWHIG
+568 TWQIG
-573 CSVLDP
+573 RSLIYP
-579 LFSFKMVAFIIL
+579 LESLKLVAFITL

>member
-1 MGWQAPIHRS
+1 
-11 PVVSLRPNIS
+11 
-21 KSLYN
+21 
-26 IENNCLIHLLISNLI
+26 
-41 RNMAPKVTVP
+41 MAPKVTVP

-99 QTELEVEDF
+99 QTELEVEEF

-153 YFTNLVGGVSPS
+153 YFTSLVGGVSPS

-228 QITRSY
+228 QITRSN
-234 PVFLLKIMK
+234 PVLLLKIMK
-243 KNLESKG
+243 KNLESKE
-250 KIFDEASRYL
+250 KTFDEASRYL
-260 LQNVDLCKCISE
+260 LQNVDLCKCISA

-282 VLDNAT
+282 VLDSAT
-288 QSSDCNA
+288 QSSDSDA

-306 KEFKKTTSL
+306 KEFKKTMSL
-315 NSCSTSNNAVPAPV
+315 NSSSTSNNAVLPAPV
-329 LPKSATEIPHIFSS
+329 LPQSTTEIPHIFSS
-343 FGRIRGLST
+343 FERLREIKLGT
-352 QEYLNAAKESPLI
+352 QQYAAGEFPPV
-365 LNLYMLIEGTWLCN
+365 LNLYMLIEAFQV
-379 DWLISDMVHEM
+379 SDQ
-390 ENIRRKRGWSRISPE
+390 
-405 FLESWLTPMIPHA
+405 FLTPVI
-418 VTIKEHGS
+418 
-426 DLISKEESV
+426 
-435 RRVGK
+435 
-440 VVGPNKKILSWNSCT
+440 
-455 VKDLFVTSHSY
+455 
-466 AFNFKHPD
+466 
-474 TNCHLPGK
+474 
-482 CGFVLKFTPDMKSGQ
+482 GQ
-497 PHKFKVNICFDQEEY
+497 TLQ
-512 PEGLHIHPEVVKAD
+512 L
-526 KIHLVPLFE
+526 
-535 FGQNI
+535 
-540 PPDMQNCLAM
+540 
-550 FTWNELGVREVT
+550 T
-562 GEGDSL
+562 
-568 EWHIG
+568 
-573 CSVLDP
+573 
-579 LFSFKMVAFIIL
+579 

>member
-1 MGWQAPIHRS
+1 M
-11 PVVSLRPNIS
+11 
-21 KSLYN
+21 Y
-26 IENNCLIHLLISNLI
+26 LLISYLI
-41 RNMAPKVTVP
+41 RNMAPKVTVL

-116 LGALYSGEIL
+116 LGALYSREIL

-153 YFTNLVGGVSPS
+153 YFTSLVGGVSPS

-228 QITRSY
+228 QITRSN

-243 KNLESKG
+243 KNLESKR

-282 VLDNAT
+282 VLDSAT
-288 QSSDCNA
+288 QSSDSDA

-306 KEFKKTTSL
+306 KEFKKITSL
-315 NSCSTSNNAVPAPV
+315 NSSSTSNNAILSAHV
-329 LPKSATEIPHIFSS
+329 LPQIATEIPFIFRSYEI
-343 FGRIRGLST
+343 FRGLSI
-352 QEYLNAAKESPLI
+352 QQYLNAAKESPLV
-365 LNLYMLIEGTWLCN
+365 LNLYMLIEGFQLCR
-379 DWLISDMVHEM
+379 LFVTPDMVHEM
-390 ENIRRKRGWSRISPE
+390 EIIRRKRGWSRISPE
-405 FLESWLTPMIPHA
+405 FLESWDPVATEDA
-418 VTIKEHGS
+418 VTMKEHVN
-426 DLISKEESV
+426 DLTSKEESV
-435 RRVGK
+435 RRVGR
-440 VVGPNKKILSWNSCT
+440 VVGPDKKILSWNSCT
-455 VKDLFVTSHSY
+455 VKDLFETSLSY

-474 TNCHLPGK
+474 TNNCHFPGK

-497 PHKFKVNICFDQEEY
+497 PHKFKVNICLNQKEY

-526 KIHLVPLFE
+526 KIHLVPM
-535 FGQNI
+535 FGCNKDIQS
-540 PPDMQNCLAM
+540 DMRYFLVT
-550 FTWNELGVREVT
+550 FTWNELGVSEVT

-568 EWHIG
+568 T
-573 CSVLDP
+573 
-579 LFSFKMVAFIIL
+579 

>member
-1 MGWQAPIHRS
+1 
-11 PVVSLRPNIS
+11 
-21 KSLYN
+21 
-26 IENNCLIHLLISNLI
+26 
-41 RNMAPKVTVP
+41 MAPKVTVP

-108 AGEAVKRF
+108 TGEAVKRF

-153 YFTNLVGGVSPS
+153 YFTSLVVGVSPS

-191 DLVLEKICSLEN
+191 DLVLEKICSLKN

-216 CELETSQLDLML
+216 CELETSQLDLIL
-228 QITRSY
+228 QITRSN

-243 KNLESKG
+243 KNLESKE

-282 VLDNAT
+282 VLDSAT
-288 QSSDCNA
+288 QSSDSDA
-295 LFVNTLYRRSM
+295 LFVNSLYRRSTR
-306 KEFKKTTSL
+306 EFKKTMSL
-315 NSCSTSNNAVPAPV
+315 NSSLTSNNTIEPA
-329 LPKSATEIPHIFSS
+329 SAHPQITKEISHIFCS
-343 FGRIRGLST
+343 FERFDGLNT
-352 QEYLNAAKESPLI
+352 LEYLNAAKESPLV
-365 LNLYMLIEGTWLCN
+365 LNLYMLIEGLQLCN
-379 DWLISDMVHEM
+379 NTLTPDMVHEM
-390 ENIRRKRGWSRISPE
+390 EIIRRKRGWRTITPE
-405 FLESWLTPMIPHA
+405 FLESYDPGAELDA
-418 VTIKEHGS
+418 VTIKEHGN

-435 RRVGK
+435 RRVGR
-440 VVGPNKKILSWNSCT
+440 VVGPNKKMLCWNSCT
-455 VKDLFVTSHSY
+455 IKDLFKASQSY

-474 TNCHLPGK
+474 SNDCHLPGK

-497 PHKFKVNICFDQEEY
+497 PRKFKVDICLDQKEY

-526 KIHLVPLFE
+526 NIHLVPMFN
-535 FGQNI
+535 FGNNTN
-540 PPDMQNCLAM
+540 PDMRYFLAT
-550 FTWNELGVREVT
+550 FTWNELGVSEVT
-562 GEGDSL
+562 GEGFSL
-568 EWHIG
+568 RWKIG
-573 CSVLDP
+573 CTRVNP
-579 LFSFKMVAFIIL
+579 LISFKLVSFITL

>member
-1 MGWQAPIHRS
+1 
-11 PVVSLRPNIS
+11 
-21 KSLYN
+21 
-26 IENNCLIHLLISNLI
+26 
-41 RNMAPKVTVP
+41 MAPKVTVP

-148 GRCGD
+148 GRCRD
-153 YFTNLVGGVSPS
+153 YFTSLVGGVSPS

-228 QITRSY
+228 QISRSN

-250 KIFDEASRYL
+250 KTFDEASRYL

-288 QSSDCNA
+288 LSSDSDA
-295 LFVNTLYRRSM
+295 LFVNSLYRRSTR
-306 KEFKKTTSL
+306 EFKKTMGL
-315 NSCSTSNNAVPAPV
+315 NSSLTSNNTIEPA
-329 LPKSATEIPHIFSS
+329 SAHPQITTEIPNYIFCS
-343 FGRIRGLST
+343 FERFRGLST
-352 QEYLNAAKESPLI
+352 QEYLNAAKESPVV
-365 LNLYMLIEGTWLCN
+365 LNLYMLIEGFRLCR
-379 DWLISDMVHEM
+379 SFVTPDMVHEM
-390 ENIRRKRGWSRISPE
+390 EIIRRKRGWSRISPV
-405 FLESWLTPMIPHA
+405 FLVSATPAIARNA
-418 VTIKEHGS
+418 VIIKEHGS

-435 RRVGK
+435 RRVGRI
-440 VVGPNKKILSWNSCT
+440 VGPDKNILSWNSCT
-455 VKDLFVTSHSY
+455 VKDLFETSQSY

-474 TNCHLPGK
+474 TTHCHLPGK
-482 CGFVLKFTPDMKSGQ
+482 CGFVLKFTADMKSGQ
-497 PHKFKVNICFDQEEY
+497 PYKFKVDICLNQDEY
-512 PEGLHIHPEVVKAD
+512 PDGLHIHPEVVKAD
-526 KIHLVPLFE
+526 KIHLMPMFNFGNDTNPDMRYCLATFIWNE
-535 FGQNI
+535 FG
-540 PPDMQNCLAM
+540 
-550 FTWNELGVREVT
+550 VSEVT
-562 GEGDSL
+562 GEGSSL
-568 EWHIG
+568 TWDIG
-573 CSVLDP
+573 CTRVHP
-579 LFSFKMVAFIIL
+579 LRNFKLVAFITL

>member
-1 MGWQAPIHRS
+1 
-11 PVVSLRPNIS
+11 
-21 KSLYN
+21 
-26 IENNCLIHLLISNLI
+26 
-41 RNMAPKVTVP
+41 MAPKVTVP

-71 QGGEEKRANSLILS
+71 QGGEKKRANSLILS

-153 YFTNLVGGVSPS
+153 YFTSLVGGVSSS
-165 SDYQTLL
+165 SDYQTML

-191 DLVLEKICSLEN
+191 DLVLEKISSLEN
-203 RAEIFVEP
+203 RAGIFVEP

-228 QITRSY
+228 QITRSN

-250 KIFDEASRYL
+250 KIFDEASRYI

-282 VLDNAT
+282 VLDSVA

-295 LFVNTLYRRSM
+295 LFGNKLYKKSM
-306 KEFKKTTSL
+306 KEFRKITSSSSSSL
-315 NSCSTSNNAVPAPV
+315 SKAIVSVPV
-329 LPKSATEIPHIFSS
+329 LRQNTTEISNIFCS
-343 FGRIRGLST
+343 FERFRGLST
-352 QEYLNAAKESPLI
+352 QEYFDAAKESPLV
-365 LNLYMLIEGTWLCN
+365 LNLYMLVEGIWWCN
-379 DWLISDMVHEM
+379 EFLTPDMVHEM
-390 ENIRRKRGWSRISPE
+390 EIIRRKRGWSRISPE
-405 FLESWLTPMIPHA
+405 FLESWSTPIAPDA
-418 VTIKEHGS
+418 VTIKEHGN
-426 DLISKEESV
+426 DLITKEESV
-435 RRVGK
+435 RRVGR
-440 VVGPNKKILSWNSCT
+440 VVGP
-455 VKDLFVTSHSY
+455 D
-466 AFNFKHPD
+466 
-474 TNCHLPGK
+474 
-482 CGFVLKFTPDMKSGQ
+482 
-497 PHKFKVNICFDQEEY
+497 
-512 PEGLHIHPEVVKAD
+512 
-526 KIHLVPLFE
+526 
-535 FGQNI
+535 
-540 PPDMQNCLAM
+540 
-550 FTWNELGVREVT
+550 
-562 GEGDSL
+562 
-568 EWHIG
+568 
-573 CSVLDP
+573 
-579 LFSFKMVAFIIL
+579 

>member
-1 MGWQAPIHRS
+1 
-11 PVVSLRPNIS
+11 
-21 KSLYN
+21 
-26 IENNCLIHLLISNLI
+26 
-41 RNMAPKVTVP
+41 MAPKVTVP

-153 YFTNLVGGVSPS
+153 YFTSLVGGVSPS

-228 QITRSY
+228 QITRSI
-234 PVFLLKIMK
+234 PVFLLKILK

-250 KIFDEASRYL
+250 KIFDEASRYI

-288 QSSDCNA
+288 QSSDSDA
-295 LFVNTLYRRSM
+295 LFVNKLYKKSV
-306 KEFKKTTSL
+306 KEFKNIASL
-315 NSCSTSNNAVPAPV
+315 SSSSSKPV
-329 LPKSATEIPHIFSS
+329 LSALVLPQITTEIPNIFCSYER
-343 FGRIRGLST
+343 FRGLST

-365 LNLYMLIEGTWLCN
+365 LNLYTLIEGIRVCDEWL
-379 DWLISDMVHEM
+379 SPDMVHEM
-390 ENIRRKRGWSRISPE
+390 EIIRRQRGWRRISPE
-405 FLESWLTPMIPHA
+405 FLESYDPGAELDA
-418 VTIKEHGS
+418 VTIREHGN

-435 RRVGK
+435 RRVGR
-440 VVGPNKKILSWNSCT
+440 VVGPNKKMLSWNSLT
-455 VKDLFVTSHSY
+455 VKHLFETSQFY

-474 TNCHLPGK
+474 SNDCHLPGK
-482 CGFVLKFTPDMKSGQ
+482 CGFLLKFTPDMKSGQ

-512 PEGLHIHPEVVKAD
+512 PEGLHIHTEVVKAD
-526 KIHLVPLFE
+526 KIHLVPMFN
-535 FGQNI
+535 FGNNTN
-540 PPDMQNCLAM
+540 PDMRYMLAT
-550 FTWNELGVREVT
+550 FTWNELGVSVVA
-562 GEGDSL
+562 GEGSSL
-568 EWHIG
+568 MWVVG
-573 CSVLDP
+573 RTSVRP
-579 LFSFKMVAFIIL
+579 LKSFKLVAFITL

>member
-1 MGWQAPIHRS
+1 MQFIILYHRDK
-11 PVVSLRPNIS
+11 LS
-21 KSLYN
+21 KIY
-26 IENNCLIHLLISNLI
+26 LLISYFI

-116 LGALYSGEIL
+116 LGVLYSGEIL

-153 YFTNLVGGVSPS
+153 YFTSLLGGVSPS

-182 RVMKCNKFL
+182 RVMKCYKFL

-216 CELETSQLDLML
+216 CELETSQLDLIL
-228 QITRSY
+228 QITRSN

-243 KNLESKG
+243 ENLESKE

-260 LQNVDLCKCISE
+260 LQNVDLCKCISD

-282 VLDNAT
+282 VLDSAT
-288 QSSDCNA
+288 QSSDCDA
-295 LFVNTLYRRSM
+295 LFVSKLYM
-306 KEFKKTTSL
+306 KSVKELKKITSSSSSSL
-315 NSCSTSNNAVPAPV
+315 SKAILSAPV
-329 LPKSATEIPHIFSS
+329 LLQNTTEIPHIFCSYER
-343 FGRIRGLST
+343 FRGLST
-352 QEYLNAAKESPLI
+352 QEYLNAAKESPLV
-365 LNLYMLIEGTWLCN
+365 LNLYMLIEGFRLCCSF
-379 DWLISDMVHEM
+379 LTPDMVHEM
-390 ENIRRKRGWSRISPE
+390 EIVRRKRGWSRISPE
-405 FLESWLTPMIPHA
+405 FLESWDLEATEDA
-418 VTIKEHGS
+418 VTIKQDGS

-435 RRVGK
+435 RRVGR
-440 VVGPNKKILSWNSCT
+440 VVGLDKNILSWNSCII
-455 VKDLFVTSHSY
+455 KDLFESSESY
-466 AFNFKHPD
+466 AFNFKHPNT

-526 KIHLVPLFE
+526 KIHLVPMFDCNKDI
-535 FGQNI
+535 Q
-540 PPDMQNCLAM
+540 PDLRHCFAT
-550 FTWNELGVREVT
+550 FTWNEFGIIEVT
-562 GEGDSL
+562 GEGDL
-568 EWHIG
+568 LIG
-573 CSVLDP
+573 CTLLNP
-579 LFSFKMVAFIIL
+579 LESFKLVAFITL

>member
-1 MGWQAPIHRS
+1 
-11 PVVSLRPNIS
+11 
-21 KSLYN
+21 
-26 IENNCLIHLLISNLI
+26 
-41 RNMAPKVTVP
+41 MAPKVTVP

-153 YFTNLVGGVSPS
+153 YFASLVGGVSPS

-203 RAEIFVEP
+203 KAEIFVEP

-216 CELETSQLDLML
+216 CELETIQLDLML
-228 QITRSY
+228 QITRSN
-234 PVFLLKIMK
+234 PVFLLRIMK

-250 KIFDEASRYL
+250 KIFDEVSRYL

-282 VLDNAT
+282 VLDSAT
-288 QSSDCNA
+288 QSSDSDA

-306 KEFKKTTSL
+306 KQFKKTMSL
-315 NSCSTSNNAVPAPV
+315 NCSSTSKNIILPA
-329 LPKSATEIPHIFSS
+329 SAHPQITTEIPHIFCSYER
-343 FGRIRGLST
+343 FRQLST
-352 QEYLNAAKESPLI
+352 QEYLNAAKESPLV
-365 LNLYMLIEGTWLCN
+365 LNFYMLIEGFRLCR
-379 DWLISDMVHEM
+379 SFVTPDMVHEM
-390 ENIRRKRGWSRISPE
+390 EINRRKRGWSRISPE
-405 FLESWLTPMIPHA
+405 FLESWDPEAKLDA

-435 RRVGK
+435 RRVGR
-440 VVGPNKKILSWNSCT
+440 VVGPKKNILSWNSCT
-455 VKDLFVTSHSY
+455 AKDLFETLVQSNTS
-466 AFNFKHPD
+466 
-474 TNCHLPGK
+474 
-482 CGFVLKFTPDMKSGQ
+482 
-497 PHKFKVNICFDQEEY
+497 
-512 PEGLHIHPEVVKAD
+512 
-526 KIHLVPLFE
+526 
-535 FGQNI
+535 
-540 PPDMQNCLAM
+540 
-550 FTWNELGVREVT
+550 
-562 GEGDSL
+562 
-568 EWHIG
+568 
-573 CSVLDP
+573 
-579 LFSFKMVAFIIL
+579 